1 MVAQHFSK
9 QIAVG
14 VSGTVETQS
23 QFFLLRICASCRG
36 VCRSIFFTIEYIL
49 TCSWFIETAKMFISV
64 DLPEPEGP
72 IIDIKLPFSICKSIG
87 ESTCD
92 QEGPKRNDFVT

>member
-23 QFFLLRICASCRG
+23 QFFITNLRKLSRCL
-36 VCRSIFFTIEYIL
+36 SINFFTIEYIL